1 MTMRLFVCRP
11 KKLRV
16 RNDVMRWENRDDCGT
31 DQLLSVKDIETLSTG
46 VDIELKIGRRYLAQP
61 DNHEPECLPAG
72 YEVL

>member
-1 MTMRLFVCRP
+1 
-11 KKLRV
+11 
-16 RNDVMRWENRDDCGT
+16 MRWENRDDCGT